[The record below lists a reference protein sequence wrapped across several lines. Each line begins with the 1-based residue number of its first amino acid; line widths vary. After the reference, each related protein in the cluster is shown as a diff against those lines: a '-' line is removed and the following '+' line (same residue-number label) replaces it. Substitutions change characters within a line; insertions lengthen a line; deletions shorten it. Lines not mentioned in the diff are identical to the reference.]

1 MRRFFILSLIM
12 LVASCGKSIDYA
24 QFAKGDPEPI
34 KFEKIKLDSQM
45 LYSDNIFVVDNYL
58 VNLNSKNPKGL
69 FELYSLPDIK
79 FVGAAGYKGRG
90 PQEFVFINTN
100 GTNPAYRGLNV
111 TESNSYSQVE
121 FYQSEGTIQ
130 LRKNDHTAFPSKY
143 AIANSLLMVSDS
155 TAVMY
160 INNDEDV
167 EFYMHNR
174 ESGSMRPISS
184 YPEGLIAQNP
194 TSEACNSILL
204 NDLVINPSSGKFAA
218 VYSQLPMVR
227 VFDNAGNLETT
238 SLLENWVEQKFDID
252 GDSVKTSSSCQYYLA
267 TTANSNY
274 ICALYLGK
282 FPDEME
288 QMSMEDAR
296 LEIHIWNWAGELIA
310 TYLPDELVMK
320 IAIAEDNTIY
330 ATSPVDDE
338 HIYSYKLQK

>member
-1 MRRFFILSLIM
+1 MRRFFILPLIM

-24 QFAKGDPEPI
+24 QFAKGEPEPI

-69 FELYSLPDIK
+69 FELYSLPDVK

-111 TESNSYSQVE
+111 TESNTYSQVE
-121 FYQSEGTIQ
+121 FYQSEGSVK
-130 LRKNDHTAFPSKY
+130 LRKSDHTTLPSKH

-160 INNDEDV
+160 INNEDDV

-174 ESGSMRPISS
+174 KSGSIRPISS
-184 YPEGLIAQNP
+184 YPKELVAQNP
-194 TSEACNSILL
+194 TSEACNSVFM
-204 NDLVINPSSGKFAA
+204 NDLVINPSNGKFAA
-218 VYSQLPMVR
+218 IYSQLPMVR
-227 VFDNAGNLETT
+227 VFDNSGNLEST
-238 SLLENWVEQKFDID
+238 SLLDNWEQQRFEIS
-252 GDSVKTSSSCQYYLA
+252 GDEVKTSSSCQYYLA
-267 TTANSNY
+267 SAANSNY

-282 FPDEME
+282 FPAEME

-296 LEIHIWNWAGELIA
+296 LEIHVWNWAGELVA
-310 TYLPDELVMK
+310 TYVPDSLVMK
-320 IAIAEDNTIY
+320 IAIADDNTIY
-330 ATSPVDDE
+330 ATSPLDDM
-338 HIYSYKLQK
+338 HIYSYKLK

>member
-24 QFAKGDPEPI
+24 QYAKGEPEPI

-69 FELYSLPDIK
+69 FELYTLPNMK

-111 TESNSYSQVE
+111 TESNTYSQVE
-121 FYQSEGTIQ
+121 FYLGEGSVR
-130 LRKNDHTAFPSKY
+130 LRKNDHTTFPSKH

-160 INNDEDV
+160 INNEDDV
-167 EFYMHNR
+167 EFYIHNR
-174 ESGSMRPISS
+174 KSGSMRPISS
-184 YPEGLIAQNP
+184 YPKELVAQNP
-194 TSEACNSILL
+194 TSEACNSVFM
-204 NDLVINPSSGKFAA
+204 NDLVINPSNGKFAA
-218 VYSQLPMVR
+218 IYSQLPMVR
-227 VFDNAGNLETT
+227 VFDNSGKLETT
-238 SLLENWVEQKFDID
+238 SLLDNWEQQRFEIS
-252 GDSVKTSSSCQYYLA
+252 GDEVKTSSSCQYYLA
-267 TTANSNY
+267 SAANSNY

-282 FPDEME
+282 FPAEME
-288 QMSMEDAR
+288 SMSMEDAR
-296 LEIHIWNWAGELIA
+296 LEIHVWNWAGELVA
-310 TYLPDELVMK
+310 TYVPDNLVMK
-320 IAIAEDNTIY
+320 IAIADDNTIY
-330 ATSPVDDE
+330 ATSPLDDM
-338 HIYSYKLQK
+338 HIYSYKLK

>member
-24 QFAKGDPEPI
+24 QFAKGEPEPI

-69 FELYSLPDIK
+69 FELYTLPNMK

-111 TESNSYSQVE
+111 TESNTYSQVE
-121 FYQSEGTIQ
+121 FYLSEGSVK
-130 LRKNDHTAFPSKY
+130 LRKSDHTTFPSKH

-160 INNDEDV
+160 INNQDDV

-174 ESGSMRPISS
+174 KSGSMRPISS
-184 YPEGLIAQNP
+184 YPKELVAQNP
-194 TSEACNSILL
+194 TSEACNSVFM
-204 NDLVINPSSGKFAA
+204 NDLVINPSNGKFAA
-218 VYSQLPMVR
+218 IYSQLPMVR
-227 VFDNAGNLETT
+227 VFDNSGNLEST
-238 SLLENWVEQKFDID
+238 SLLDNWEEQRFEIS
-252 GDSVKTSSSCQYYLA
+252 GDEVKTSSSCQYYLA
-267 TTANSNY
+267 SAANSNY

-282 FPDEME
+282 FPAEME

-296 LEIHIWNWAGELIA
+296 LEIHVWNWAGELVA
-310 TYLPDELVMK
+310 TYLPDSLVMK
-320 IAIAEDNTIY
+320 IAIADDNTIY
-330 ATSPVDDE
+330 ATSPLDDM
-338 HIYSYKLQK
+338 HIYSYKLK

>member
-24 QFAKGDPEPI
+24 QFAKGEPEPI

-69 FELYSLPDIK
+69 FELYTLPNMK

-111 TESNSYSQVE
+111 TESNTYSQVE
-121 FYQSEGTIQ
+121 FYQSEGSVK
-130 LRKNDHTAFPSKY
+130 LRKNDHTTFPSKH
-143 AIANSLLMVSDS
+143 AIANSLLMLSDS
-155 TAVMY
+155 TTVMY
-160 INNDEDV
+160 INNEDDV

-174 ESGSMRPISS
+174 KSGSMRPISS
-184 YPEGLIAQNP
+184 YPKELVAQNP
-194 TSEACNSILL
+194 TSEACNSVFM
-204 NDLVINPSSGKFAA
+204 NDLVINPSNGKFAA
-218 VYSQLPMVR
+218 IYSQLPMVR
-227 VFDNAGNLETT
+227 VFDNSGNLEST
-238 SLLENWVEQKFDID
+238 SLLDNWEQQRFEIS
-252 GDSVKTSSSCQYYLA
+252 GDEVKTSSSCQYYLA
-267 TTANSNY
+267 SAANSNY

-282 FPDEME
+282 FPAEME
-288 QMSMEDAR
+288 NMSMEDAR
-296 LEIHIWNWAGELIA
+296 LEIHVWNWAGELVA
-310 TYLPDELVMK
+310 TYVPDNLVMK

-330 ATSPVDDE
+330 ATSPLDDM
-338 HIYSYKLQK
+338 HIYSYKLK

>member
-1 MRRFFILSLIM
+1 MKRFLILSLIM

-24 QFAKGDPEPI
+24 QYAKGEPEPI

-69 FELYSLPDIK
+69 FELYSLPDVK

-111 TESNSYSQVE
+111 TESNTYSQVE
-121 FYQSEGTIQ
+121 FYLSEGSVK
-130 LRKNDHTAFPSKY
+130 LRKNDHTTFPSKH

-160 INNDEDV
+160 INNEDDV

-174 ESGSMRPISS
+174 KSGSMRPISS
-184 YPEGLIAQNP
+184 YPKELVAQNP
-194 TSEACNSILL
+194 TSEACNSVFM
-204 NDLVINPSSGKFAA
+204 NDLVINPSNGKFAA
-218 VYSQLPMVR
+218 IYSQLPMVR
-227 VFDNAGNLETT
+227 VFDNSGKLETT
-238 SLLENWVEQKFDID
+238 SLLNNWEQQRFEIS
-252 GDSVKTSSSCQYYLA
+252 GNEVKTSSSCQYYLA
-267 TTANSNY
+267 SAANSNY

-282 FPDEME
+282 FPAEME
-288 QMSMEDAR
+288 SMSMEDAR
-296 LEIHIWNWAGELIA
+296 LEIHVWNWAGELVA
-310 TYLPDELVMK
+310 TYVPDNLVMK
-320 IAIAEDNTIY
+320 IAIADDNTIY
-330 ATSPVDDE
+330 ATSPLDDM
-338 HIYSYKLQK
+338 HIYSYKLK

>member
-1 MRRFFILSLIM
+1 MIGAFPF
-12 LVASCGKSIDYA
+12 
-24 QFAKGDPEPI
+24 
-34 KFEKIKLDSQM
+34 KLFH
-45 LYSDNIFVVDNYL
+45 N
-58 VNLNSKNPKGL
+58 
-69 FELYSLPDIK
+69 
-79 FVGAAGYKGRG
+79 
-90 PQEFVFINTN
+90 
-100 GTNPAYRGLNV
+100 
-111 TESNSYSQVE
+111 ESS
-121 FYQSEGTIQ
+121 IQ
-130 LRKNDHTAFPSKY
+130 LLKRGQTAFPSKY
-143 AIANSLLMVSDS
+143 AVANSLLMVSDS

-194 TSEACNSILL
+194 TSEACNSIFL

-267 TTANSNY
+267 TAANSNY

-296 LEIHIWNWAGELIA
+296 LEIHIWNWEGELVA
-310 TYLPDELVMK
+310 TYLPDSLVMK

-330 ATSPVDDE
+330 ATSPLDDE

>member
-24 QFAKGDPEPI
+24 QFAKGEPEPI

-58 VNLNSKNPKGL
+58 VNLNSENPKGL
-69 FELYSLPDIK
+69 FELYSLPNMK

-111 TESNSYSQVE
+111 TESNTYSQVE
-121 FYQSEGTIQ
+121 FYLSEGSVR
-130 LRKNDHTAFPSKY
+130 LRKNDHTTFPSKH

-160 INNDEDV
+160 INNEDDV

-174 ESGSMRPISS
+174 KSGSMRPISS
-184 YPEGLIAQNP
+184 YPKELVAQNP
-194 TSEACNSILL
+194 TSEACNSVFM
-204 NDLVINPSSGKFAA
+204 NDLVINPSNGKFAA
-218 VYSQLPMVR
+218 IYSQLPMVR
-227 VFDNAGNLETT
+227 VFDNSGNLEST
-238 SLLENWVEQKFDID
+238 SLLDNWEQQRFEIS
-252 GDSVKTSSSCQYYLA
+252 GDEVKTSSSCQYYLA
-267 TTANSNY
+267 SAANSNY

-282 FPDEME
+282 FPAEME

-296 LEIHIWNWAGELIA
+296 LEIHVWNWAGELVA
-310 TYLPDELVMK
+310 TYVPDNLVMK
-320 IAIAEDNTIY
+320 IAIADDNTIY
-330 ATSPVDDE
+330 ATSPLDDM
-338 HIYSYKLQK
+338 HIYSYKLK

>member
-1 MRRFFILSLIM
+1 MRRFFILPLIM

-24 QFAKGDPEPI
+24 QFAKGEPEPI
-34 KFEKIKLDSQM
+34 KLEKIKLDSQM

-69 FELYSLPDIK
+69 FELYTLPNMK

-111 TESNSYSQVE
+111 TESNTYSQVE
-121 FYQSEGTIQ
+121 FYLSEGSVK
-130 LRKNDHTAFPSKY
+130 LRKSDHTTFPSKH

-160 INNDEDV
+160 INNEDDV

-174 ESGSMRPISS
+174 KSGSIRPISS
-184 YPEGLIAQNP
+184 YPKELVAQNP
-194 TSEACNSILL
+194 TSEACNSVFM
-204 NDLVINPSSGKFAA
+204 NDLVINPSNGKFAA
-218 VYSQLPMVR
+218 IYSQLPMVR
-227 VFDNAGNLETT
+227 VFDNSGNLEST
-238 SLLENWVEQKFDID
+238 SLLDNWEEQRFEIS
-252 GDSVKTSSSCQYYLA
+252 GDEVKTSSSCQYYLA
-267 TTANSNY
+267 SAANSNY

-282 FPDEME
+282 FPAEME
-288 QMSMEDAR
+288 NMSMEDAR
-296 LEIHIWNWAGELIA
+296 LEIHVWNWAGELVA
-310 TYLPDELVMK
+310 TYLPDSLVMK

-330 ATSPVDDE
+330 ATSPLDDM
-338 HIYSYKLQK
+338 HIYSYKLK

>member
-24 QFAKGDPEPI
+24 QYAKGEPEPI

-69 FELYSLPDIK
+69 FELYSLPNMK

-100 GTNPAYRGLNV
+100 GTTPAYRGLNV
-111 TESNSYSQVE
+111 TESNTYSQVE
-121 FYQSEGTIQ
+121 FYLSEGSVK
-130 LRKNDHTAFPSKY
+130 LRKNDHTTFPSKH

-160 INNDEDV
+160 INNEDDV

-174 ESGSMRPISS
+174 KSGSMRPISS
-184 YPEGLIAQNP
+184 YPKELVAQNP
-194 TSEACNSILL
+194 TSEACNSVFM
-204 NDLVINPSSGKFAA
+204 NDLVINPSNGKFAA
-218 VYSQLPMVR
+218 IYSQLPMVR
-227 VFDNAGNLETT
+227 VFDNSGNLETT
-238 SLLENWVEQKFDID
+238 SLLDNWEQQRFEIS
-252 GDSVKTSSSCQYYLA
+252 GDEVKTSSSCQYYLA
-267 TTANSNY
+267 SAANSNY

-282 FPDEME
+282 FLAEME
-288 QMSMEDAR
+288 NMSMEDAR
-296 LEIHIWNWAGELIA
+296 LEIHVWNWAGELVA
-310 TYLPDELVMK
+310 TYVPDNLVMK

-330 ATSPVDDE
+330 ATSPLDDM
-338 HIYSYKLQK
+338 HIYSYKLK

>member
-1 MRRFFILSLIM
+1 MKRFLILSLI
-12 LVASCGKSIDYA
+12 LLATSCSKTINYT
-24 QFAKGDPEPI
+24 QYAKGEPEPI
-34 KFEKIKLDSQM
+34 KLEKIKLDSQM

-58 VNLNSKNPKGL
+58 VNLNSKNPEGL
-69 FELYSLPDIK
+69 FELYSLPDVK

-160 INNDEDV
+160 INNEDDV

-174 ESGSMRPISS
+174 KSGSMRPISS
-184 YPEGLIAQNP
+184 YSKELVAHNP
-194 TSEACNSILL
+194 TSEACNSIFL
-204 NDLVINPSSGKFAA
+204 NDLVINPSSRKFAA
-218 VYSQLPMVR
+218 VYSQFPMVR
-227 VFDNAGNLETT
+227 IFDNSGNIEKT
-238 SLLENWVEQKFDID
+238 SLLDNWEEQQFEIS
-252 GDSVKTSSSCQYYLA
+252 GNSVKTSSSCQYYLA

-288 QMSMEDAR
+288 QMSMEDVR
-296 LEIHIWNWAGELIA
+296 LEIHVWNWEGELIA

>member
-1 MRRFFILSLIM
+1 MKRFLILSLIM

-24 QFAKGDPEPI
+24 QFAKGEPEPI

-45 LYSDNIFVVDNYL
+45 LYSDNIFVLDNYL

-69 FELYSLPDIK
+69 FELYSLPDMK

-111 TESNSYSQVE
+111 TESNTYSRVE
-121 FYQSEGTIQ
+121 LYQSEGSVK
-130 LRKNDHTAFPSKY
+130 LRKNDHTTFPSKH

-160 INNDEDV
+160 INNQDDV

-174 ESGSMRPISS
+174 KSGSMRPISS
-184 YPEGLIAQNP
+184 YPKELVAQNP
-194 TSEACNSILL
+194 TSEACNSVFM
-204 NDLVINPSSGKFAA
+204 NDLVINPSNGKFAA
-218 VYSQLPMVR
+218 IYSQLPMVR
-227 VFDNAGNLETT
+227 IFDNNGNPETT
-238 SLLENWVEQKFDID
+238 SLLENWKEQRFEIS
-252 GDSVKTSSSCQYYLA
+252 GDEVKTSSSCQYYLA
-267 TTANSNY
+267 SAANSNY

-282 FPDEME
+282 FPAEME

-296 LEIHIWNWAGELIA
+296 LEIHVWNWAGELVA
-310 TYLPDELVMK
+310 TYVPDNLVMK
-320 IAIAEDNTIY
+320 IAIADDNTIY
-330 ATSPVDDE
+330 ATSPLDDM
-338 HIYSYKLQK
+338 HIYSYKLK

>member
-1 MRRFFILSLIM
+1 MKRFLILSLI
-12 LVASCGKSIDYA
+12 LLATSCSKTINYT
-24 QFAKGDPEPI
+24 QYAKGEPEPI
-34 KFEKIKLDSQM
+34 KLEKIKLDSQM

-58 VNLNSKNPKGL
+58 VNLNSKNPEGL
-69 FELYSLPDIK
+69 FELYSLPDVK

-160 INNDEDV
+160 INNEDDV

-174 ESGSMRPISS
+174 KSGSIRPISS
-184 YPEGLIAQNP
+184 YSKELVAHNP
-194 TSEACNSILL
+194 TSEACNSIFL
-204 NDLVINPSSGKFAA
+204 NDLVINPSSRKFAA
-218 VYSQLPMVR
+218 VYSQFPMVR
-227 VFDNAGNLETT
+227 IFDNSGNIEKT
-238 SLLENWVEQKFDID
+238 SLLDNWEEQQFEIS
-252 GDSVKTSSSCQYYLA
+252 GNSVKTSSSCQYYLA

-288 QMSMEDAR
+288 QMSMEDVR

-330 ATSPVDDE
+330 ATSPVDDK

>member
-24 QFAKGDPEPI
+24 QFAKGEPEPI

-69 FELYSLPDIK
+69 FELYTLPNMK

-111 TESNSYSQVE
+111 TESNTYSQVE
-121 FYQSEGTIQ
+121 FYQSEGSVK
-130 LRKNDHTAFPSKY
+130 LHKSDHTTLPSKH

-160 INNDEDV
+160 INNEDDV

-174 ESGSMRPISS
+174 KSGSMRPISS
-184 YPEGLIAQNP
+184 YPKELVAQNP
-194 TSEACNSILL
+194 TSEACNSVFM
-204 NDLVINPSSGKFAA
+204 NDLVFNPSTGKFAA

-227 VFDNAGNLETT
+227 IFDNNGNPETT
-238 SLLENWVEQKFDID
+238 SLLENWKEQRFEIN
-252 GDSVKTSSSCQYYLA
+252 GNSVKTSSSCQYYLA
-267 TTANSNY
+267 SAANSNY

-282 FPDEME
+282 FPAEME
-288 QMSMEDAR
+288 NMSMEDAR
-296 LEIHIWNWAGELIA
+296 LEIHVWNWAGELVA
-310 TYLPDELVMK
+310 TYLPDSLVMK
-320 IAIAEDNTIY
+320 IAIADDNTIY
-330 ATSPVDDE
+330 ATSPLEDM
-338 HIYSYKLQK
+338 HIYSYKLK

>member
-1 MRRFFILSLIM
+1 MKRFLILSLIM

-24 QFAKGDPEPI
+24 QYAKGEPEPI

-69 FELYSLPDIK
+69 FELYTLPNMK

-111 TESNSYSQVE
+111 TESNTYSQVE
-121 FYQSEGTIQ
+121 FYLSEGSVK
-130 LRKNDHTAFPSKY
+130 LRKNDHTTFPSKH

-160 INNDEDV
+160 INNEDDV

-174 ESGSMRPISS
+174 KSGSMRPISS
-184 YPEGLIAQNP
+184 YPKELVAQNP
-194 TSEACNSILL
+194 TSEACNSVFM
-204 NDLVINPSSGKFAA
+204 NDLVINPSNGKFAA
-218 VYSQLPMVR
+218 IYSQLPMVR
-227 VFDNAGNLETT
+227 VFDNSGKLETT
-238 SLLENWVEQKFDID
+238 SLLDNWEQQRFEIS
-252 GDSVKTSSSCQYYLA
+252 GNEVKTSSSCQYYLA
-267 TTANSNY
+267 SAANSNY

-282 FPDEME
+282 FLAEME
-288 QMSMEDAR
+288 NMSMEDAR
-296 LEIHIWNWAGELIA
+296 MEIHVWNWAGELVA
-310 TYLPDELVMK
+310 TYVPDNLVMK
-320 IAIAEDNTIY
+320 IAIADDNTIY
-330 ATSPVDDE
+330 ATSPLDDM
-338 HIYSYKLQK
+338 HIYSYKLK

>member
-12 LVASCGKSIDYA
+12 LVASCGKSIDYT
-24 QFAKGDPEPI
+24 QFAKGEPEPI

-69 FELYSLPDIK
+69 FELYTLPNMK

-111 TESNSYSQVE
+111 TESNTYSQVE
-121 FYQSEGTIQ
+121 FYLSEGSVK
-130 LRKNDHTAFPSKY
+130 LRKSDHTTFPSKH

-160 INNDEDV
+160 INNEDDV

-174 ESGSMRPISS
+174 KSGSMRPISS
-184 YPEGLIAQNP
+184 YPKELVAQNP
-194 TSEACNSILL
+194 TSEACNSVFM
-204 NDLVINPSSGKFAA
+204 NDLVINPSNGKFAA
-218 VYSQLPMVR
+218 IYSQLPMVR
-227 VFDNAGNLETT
+227 VFDNSGNLVST
-238 SLLENWVEQKFDID
+238 SLLDNWEEQRFEIN
-252 GDSVKTSSSCQYYLA
+252 GNSVKTSSSCQYYLA
-267 TTANSNY
+267 SAANSNY

-282 FPDEME
+282 FPAEME
-288 QMSMEDAR
+288 NMSMEDAR
-296 LEIHIWNWAGELIA
+296 LEIHVWNWAGELVA
-310 TYLPDELVMK
+310 TYLPDSLVMK

-330 ATSPVDDE
+330 ATSPLDDM
-338 HIYSYKLQK
+338 HIYGYKLK

>member
-1 MRRFFILSLIM
+1 M

-24 QFAKGDPEPI
+24 QYAKGEPEPI

-69 FELYSLPDIK
+69 FELYSLPNMK

-111 TESNSYSQVE
+111 TESNTYSQVE
-121 FYQSEGTIQ
+121 FYLSEGSVK
-130 LRKNDHTAFPSKY
+130 LRKNDHTTFPSKH

-160 INNDEDV
+160 INNEDDV

-174 ESGSMRPISS
+174 KSGSMRPISS
-184 YPEGLIAQNP
+184 YPKELVAQNP
-194 TSEACNSILL
+194 TSEACNSVFM
-204 NDLVINPSSGKFAA
+204 NDLVINPSNGKFAA
-218 VYSQLPMVR
+218 IYSQLPMVR
-227 VFDNAGNLETT
+227 VFDNSGKLETT
-238 SLLENWVEQKFDID
+238 SLLNNWEQQRFEIS
-252 GDSVKTSSSCQYYLA
+252 GNEVKTSSSCQYYLA
-267 TTANSNY
+267 SAANSNY

-282 FPDEME
+282 FPAEME

-296 LEIHIWNWAGELIA
+296 LEIHVWNWAGELVA
-310 TYLPDELVMK
+310 TYVPDNLVMK
-320 IAIAEDNTIY
+320 IAIADDNTIY
-330 ATSPVDDE
+330 ATSPLDDM
-338 HIYSYKLQK
+338 HIYSYKLK

>member
-24 QFAKGDPEPI
+24 QFAKGEPEPI

-69 FELYSLPDIK
+69 FELYTLPNMK

-111 TESNSYSQVE
+111 TESNTYSQVE
-121 FYQSEGTIQ
+121 FYLSEGSVK
-130 LRKNDHTAFPSKY
+130 LRKSDHTTLPSKH

-160 INNDEDV
+160 INNEDDV

-174 ESGSMRPISS
+174 KSGSMRPISS
-184 YPEGLIAQNP
+184 YPKELVAQNP
-194 TSEACNSILL
+194 TSEACNSVFM
-204 NDLVINPSSGKFAA
+204 NDLVINPSNGKFAA
-218 VYSQLPMVR
+218 IYSQLPMVR
-227 VFDNAGNLETT
+227 VFDNSGNLEST
-238 SLLENWVEQKFDID
+238 SLLDNWEEQRFEIS
-252 GDSVKTSSSCQYYLA
+252 GDEVKTSSSCQYYLA
-267 TTANSNY
+267 SAANSNY

-282 FPDEME
+282 FPAEME

-296 LEIHIWNWAGELIA
+296 MEIHVWNWAGELVA
-310 TYLPDELVMK
+310 TYIPDNLVMK

-330 ATSPVDDE
+330 ATSPLDDM
-338 HIYSYKLQK
+338 HIYSYKLK

>member
-24 QFAKGDPEPI
+24 QFAKGEPEPI

-69 FELYSLPDIK
+69 FELYSLPDVK

-111 TESNSYSQVE
+111 TESNTYSQVE
-121 FYQSEGTIQ
+121 FYLSEGSVK
-130 LRKNDHTAFPSKY
+130 LRKNDHTTFPSKH

-160 INNDEDV
+160 INNEDDV

-174 ESGSMRPISS
+174 KSGSMRPISS
-184 YPEGLIAQNP
+184 YPKELVAQNP
-194 TSEACNSILL
+194 TSEACNSVFM
-204 NDLVINPSSGKFAA
+204 NDLVINPSNGKFAA
-218 VYSQLPMVR
+218 IYSQLPMVR
-227 VFDNAGNLETT
+227 VFDNSGKLETT
-238 SLLENWVEQKFDID
+238 SLLDNWEQQRFEIS
-252 GDSVKTSSSCQYYLA
+252 GDEVKTSSSCQYYLA
-267 TTANSNY
+267 SAANSNY

-282 FPDEME
+282 FPAEME

-296 LEIHIWNWAGELIA
+296 LEIHVWNWAGELVA
-310 TYLPDELVMK
+310 TYVPDNLVMK
-320 IAIAEDNTIY
+320 IAIADDNTIY
-330 ATSPVDDE
+330 ATSPLDDM
-338 HIYSYKLQK
+338 HIYSYKLK

>member
-24 QFAKGDPEPI
+24 QFAKGEPEPI
-34 KFEKIKLDSQM
+34 KLEKIKLDSQM

-69 FELYSLPDIK
+69 FELYTLPNMK

-100 GTNPAYRGLNV
+100 GTNPAYRGLNI
-111 TESNSYSQVE
+111 TESNTYSQVE
-121 FYQSEGTIQ
+121 FYLSEGSVK
-130 LRKNDHTAFPSKY
+130 LRKNDHTTFPSKH

-160 INNDEDV
+160 INNEDDV

-174 ESGSMRPISS
+174 KSGSMRPISS
-184 YPEGLIAQNP
+184 YPKELVAQNP
-194 TSEACNSILL
+194 TSEACNSVFM
-204 NDLVINPSSGKFAA
+204 NDLVINPSNGKFAA
-218 VYSQLPMVR
+218 IYSQLPMLR
-227 VFDNAGNLETT
+227 VFDNSGKLETT
-238 SLLENWVEQKFDID
+238 SLLDNWEQQRFEIS
-252 GDSVKTSSSCQYYLA
+252 GDEVKTSSSCQYYLA
-267 TTANSNY
+267 SAANSNY

-282 FPDEME
+282 FPAEME

-296 LEIHIWNWAGELIA
+296 LEIHVWNWAGELVA
-310 TYLPDELVMK
+310 TYIPDSLVMK
-320 IAIAEDNTIY
+320 IAIADDNTIY
-330 ATSPVDDE
+330 ATSPLDDM
-338 HIYSYKLQK
+338 HIYSYKLK

>member
-1 MRRFFILSLIM
+1 MKRFLILSLIM

-24 QFAKGDPEPI
+24 QFAKGEPEPI

-69 FELYSLPDIK
+69 FELYTLPNMK

-111 TESNSYSQVE
+111 TESNTYSRVE
-121 FYQSEGTIQ
+121 LYQSEGSVK
-130 LRKNDHTAFPSKY
+130 LRKSDHTTFPSKH

-160 INNDEDV
+160 INNEDDV

-174 ESGSMRPISS
+174 KSGSMRPISN
-184 YPEGLIAQNP
+184 YPKKLVAQNP
-194 TSEACNSILL
+194 TSEACNSVFM
-204 NDLVINPSSGKFAA
+204 NDLVINPSNGKFAA
-218 VYSQLPMVR
+218 IYSQLPMVR
-227 VFDNAGNLETT
+227 VFDNSGNLEST
-238 SLLENWVEQKFDID
+238 SLLDNWEEQRFEIN
-252 GDSVKTSSSCQYYLA
+252 GNSVKTSSSCQYYLA
-267 TTANSNY
+267 SAANSNY

-282 FPDEME
+282 FPAEME
-288 QMSMEDAR
+288 NMSMEDAR
-296 LEIHIWNWAGELIA
+296 LEIHVWNWAGELVA
-310 TYLPDELVMK
+310 TYLPDSLVMK
-320 IAIAEDNTIY
+320 IAIADDNTIY
-330 ATSPVDDE
+330 ATSPLDDM
-338 HIYSYKLQK
+338 HIFSYRLQ

>member
-24 QFAKGDPEPI
+24 QFAKGEPEPI

-69 FELYSLPDIK
+69 FELYTLPNMK

-111 TESNSYSQVE
+111 TESNTYSQVE
-121 FYQSEGTIQ
+121 FYLSEGSVK
-130 LRKNDHTAFPSKY
+130 LRKNDHTTFPSKH

-160 INNDEDV
+160 INNEDDV

-174 ESGSMRPISS
+174 KSGSMRPISS
-184 YPEGLIAQNP
+184 YPKELVAQNP
-194 TSEACNSILL
+194 TSEACNSVFM
-204 NDLVINPSSGKFAA
+204 NDLVINPSNGKFAA
-218 VYSQLPMVR
+218 IYSQLPMVR
-227 VFDNAGNLETT
+227 VFDNSGKLETT
-238 SLLENWVEQKFDID
+238 SLLNNWEQQRFEIS
-252 GDSVKTSSSCQYYLA
+252 GNEVKTSSSCQYYLA
-267 TTANSNY
+267 SAANSNY

-282 FPDEME
+282 FPAEME
-288 QMSMEDAR
+288 SMSMEDAR
-296 LEIHIWNWAGELIA
+296 LEIHVWNWAGELVA
-310 TYLPDELVMK
+310 TYVPDNLVMK
-320 IAIAEDNTIY
+320 IAIADDNTIY
-330 ATSPVDDE
+330 ATSPLDDM
-338 HIYSYKLQK
+338 HIYSYKLK

>member
-1 MRRFFILSLIM
+1 MKRFLILSLI
-12 LVASCGKSIDYA
+12 LLATSCSKTINYT
-24 QFAKGDPEPI
+24 QYAKGEPEPI
-34 KFEKIKLDSQM
+34 KLEKIKLDSLM

-58 VNLNSKNPKGL
+58 VNLNSKNPEGL
-69 FELYSLPDIK
+69 FELYSLPDVK

-160 INNDEDV
+160 INNEDDV

-174 ESGSMRPISS
+174 KSGSIRPISS
-184 YPEGLIAQNP
+184 YSKELVAHNP
-194 TSEACNSILL
+194 TSEACNSIFL
-204 NDLVINPSSGKFAA
+204 NDLVINPSSRKFAA
-218 VYSQLPMVR
+218 VYSQFPMVR
-227 VFDNAGNLETT
+227 IFDNSGNIEKT
-238 SLLENWVEQKFDID
+238 SLLDNWEEQQFEIS
-252 GDSVKTSSSCQYYLA
+252 GNSVKTSSSCQYYLA

-274 ICALYLGK
+274 ICTLYLGK
-282 FPDEME
+282 FPTEME
-288 QMSMEDAR
+288 QMSMEDVR
-296 LEIHIWNWAGELIA
+296 LEIHVWNWEGELIA

>member
-12 LVASCGKSIDYA
+12 LATSCSKTINYT
-24 QFAKGDPEPI
+24 QYAKGEPEPI
-34 KFEKIKLDSQM
+34 KLEKIKLDSQM
-45 LYSDNIFVVDNYL
+45 LYSDNIFVLDNYL

-69 FELYSLPDIK
+69 FELYSLPDVK

-111 TESNSYSQVE
+111 TESNTYSRVE
-121 FYQSEGTIQ
+121 LYQSEGSVK
-130 LRKNDHTAFPSKY
+130 LRKSDHTTLPSKH

-160 INNDEDV
+160 INNQDDV

-174 ESGSMRPISS
+174 KSGSIRPISS
-184 YPEGLIAQNP
+184 YPKELVAQNP
-194 TSEACNSILL
+194 TSEACNSVFM
-204 NDLVINPSSGKFAA
+204 NDLVFNPSTGKFAA

-227 VFDNAGNLETT
+227 IFDNNGNPETT
-238 SLLENWVEQKFDID
+238 SLLENWKEQRFEIN
-252 GDSVKTSSSCQYYLA
+252 GNSVKTSSSCQYYLA
-267 TTANSNY
+267 SAANSNY

-282 FPDEME
+282 FPAEME
-288 QMSMEDAR
+288 NMSMEDTR
-296 LEIHIWNWAGELIA
+296 LEIHVWNWAGELVA
-310 TYLPDELVMK
+310 TYLPDSLVMK

-330 ATSPVDDE
+330 ATSPLDDM
-338 HIYSYKLQK
+338 HIYSYKLK

>member
-1 MRRFFILSLIM
+1 MRRFFILSSIM

-24 QFAKGDPEPI
+24 QFAKGEPEPI

-69 FELYSLPDIK
+69 FELYTLPNMK

-111 TESNSYSQVE
+111 TESNTYSRVE
-121 FYQSEGTIQ
+121 LYQSEGSVK
-130 LRKNDHTAFPSKY
+130 LRKSDHTTLPSKH

-160 INNDEDV
+160 INNQDDV

-174 ESGSMRPISS
+174 KSGSIRPISS
-184 YPEGLIAQNP
+184 YPKELVAQNP
-194 TSEACNSILL
+194 TSEACNSVFM
-204 NDLVINPSSGKFAA
+204 NDLVFNPSTGKFAA

-227 VFDNAGNLETT
+227 IFDNNGNPETT
-238 SLLENWVEQKFDID
+238 SLLENWKEQRFEIN
-252 GDSVKTSSSCQYYLA
+252 GNSVKTSSSCQYYLA
-267 TTANSNY
+267 SAANSNY

-282 FPDEME
+282 FPAEME

-296 LEIHIWNWAGELIA
+296 LEIHVWNWAGELVA
-310 TYLPDELVMK
+310 TYIPDSLVMK

-330 ATSPVDDE
+330 ATSPLDDM
-338 HIYSYKLQK
+338 HIYSYKLK

>member
-1 MRRFFILSLIM
+1 MRRFFILPLIM

-24 QFAKGDPEPI
+24 QYAKGEPEPI

-69 FELYSLPDIK
+69 FELYSLPNMK

-111 TESNSYSQVE
+111 TESNTYSQVE
-121 FYQSEGTIQ
+121 FYLSEGSVR
-130 LRKNDHTAFPSKY
+130 LRKNDHTTFPSKH

-160 INNDEDV
+160 INNEDDV

-174 ESGSMRPISS
+174 KSGSMRPISS
-184 YPEGLIAQNP
+184 YPKELVAQNP
-194 TSEACNSILL
+194 TSEACNSVFM
-204 NDLVINPSSGKFAA
+204 NDLVINPSNGKFAA
-218 VYSQLPMVR
+218 IYSQLPMVR
-227 VFDNAGNLETT
+227 VFDNSGKLETT
-238 SLLENWVEQKFDID
+238 SLLNNWEQQRFEIS
-252 GDSVKTSSSCQYYLA
+252 GNEVKTSSSCQYYLA
-267 TTANSNY
+267 SAANSNY

-282 FPDEME
+282 FPAEME

-296 LEIHIWNWAGELIA
+296 LEIHVWNWAGELVA
-310 TYLPDELVMK
+310 TYVPDNLVMK
-320 IAIAEDNTIY
+320 IAIADDNTIY
-330 ATSPVDDE
+330 ATSPLDDM
-338 HIYSYKLQK
+338 HIYSYKLK

>member
-1 MRRFFILSLIM
+1 MRRFFILSSIM

-24 QFAKGDPEPI
+24 QFAKGEPEPI

-69 FELYSLPDIK
+69 FELYTLPDVK

-111 TESNSYSQVE
+111 TESNTYSQVE
-121 FYQSEGTIQ
+121 FYLSEGSVK
-130 LRKNDHTAFPSKY
+130 LRKNDHTTFPSKH

-160 INNDEDV
+160 INNEDDV

-174 ESGSMRPISS
+174 KSGSMRPISS
-184 YPEGLIAQNP
+184 YPKELVAQNP
-194 TSEACNSILL
+194 TSEACNSVFM
-204 NDLVINPSSGKFAA
+204 NDLVINPSNGKFAA
-218 VYSQLPMVR
+218 IYSQLPMVR
-227 VFDNAGNLETT
+227 VFDNSGKLETT
-238 SLLENWVEQKFDID
+238 SLLDNWEQQRFEIS
-252 GDSVKTSSSCQYYLA
+252 GDEVKTSSSCQYYLA
-267 TTANSNY
+267 SAANSNY

-282 FPDEME
+282 FPAEME

-296 LEIHIWNWAGELIA
+296 LEIHVWNWAGELVA
-310 TYLPDELVMK
+310 TYLPDSLVMK
-320 IAIAEDNTIY
+320 IAIADDNTIY
-330 ATSPVDDE
+330 ATSPLDDM
-338 HIYSYKLQK
+338 HIYSYKLK

>member
-24 QFAKGDPEPI
+24 QFANGEPEPI

-69 FELYSLPDIK
+69 FELYTLPNMK

-111 TESNSYSQVE
+111 TESNTYSQVE
-121 FYQSEGTIQ
+121 FYLSEGSVK
-130 LRKNDHTAFPSKY
+130 LRKNDHTTFPSKH

-160 INNDEDV
+160 ITNEDDV

-174 ESGSMRPISS
+174 KSGSMRPISS
-184 YPEGLIAQNP
+184 YPKELVAQNP
-194 TSEACNSILL
+194 TSEACNSVFM
-204 NDLVINPSSGKFAA
+204 NDLVINPSNGKFAA
-218 VYSQLPMVR
+218 IYSQLPMVR
-227 VFDNAGNLETT
+227 VFDNSGKLEST
-238 SLLENWVEQKFDID
+238 SLLDNWEQQRFEIS
-252 GDSVKTSSSCQYYLA
+252 GNEVKTSSSCQYYLA
-267 TTANSNY
+267 SAANSNY

-282 FPDEME
+282 FPAEME
-288 QMSMEDAR
+288 NMSMEDAR
-296 LEIHIWNWAGELIA
+296 LEIHVWNWAGELVA
-310 TYLPDELVMK
+310 TYVPDNLVMK
-320 IAIAEDNTIY
+320 IAIADDNTIY
-330 ATSPVDDE
+330 ATSPLDDM
-338 HIYSYKLQK
+338 HIYSYKLK

>member
-24 QFAKGDPEPI
+24 QFAKGEPEPI
-34 KFEKIKLDSQM
+34 KFEKIKLDSQI

-69 FELYSLPDIK
+69 FELYTLPDVK

-111 TESNSYSQVE
+111 TESNTYSQVE
-121 FYQSEGTIQ
+121 FYQSEGSVK
-130 LRKNDHTAFPSKY
+130 LRKSDHTTLPSKH

-160 INNDEDV
+160 INNQDDV

-174 ESGSMRPISS
+174 KSGSIRPISS
-184 YPEGLIAQNP
+184 YPKELVAQNP
-194 TSEACNSILL
+194 TSEACNSVFM
-204 NDLVINPSSGKFAA
+204 NDLVFNPSTGKFAA

-227 VFDNAGNLETT
+227 IFDNNGNPETA
-238 SLLENWVEQKFDID
+238 SLLENWKEQRFEIN
-252 GDSVKTSSSCQYYLA
+252 GNSVKTSSSCQYYLA
-267 TTANSNY
+267 SAANSNY

-282 FPDEME
+282 FPAEME
-288 QMSMEDAR
+288 NMSMEDAR
-296 LEIHIWNWAGELIA
+296 LEIHVWNWAGELVA
-310 TYLPDELVMK
+310 TYLPDSLVMK
-320 IAIAEDNTIY
+320 IAIADDNTIY
-330 ATSPVDDE
+330 ATSPLEDM
-338 HIYSYKLQK
+338 HIYSYKLK

>member
-24 QFAKGDPEPI
+24 QFAKGEPEPI

-69 FELYSLPDIK
+69 FELYTLPNMK

-111 TESNSYSQVE
+111 TESNTYSQVE
-121 FYQSEGTIQ
+121 FYQSEGSVK
-130 LRKNDHTAFPSKY
+130 LRKNDHTTFPSKH

-160 INNDEDV
+160 INNEDDV

-174 ESGSMRPISS
+174 KSGSMRPISN
-184 YPEGLIAQNP
+184 YPKELVAQNP
-194 TSEACNSILL
+194 TSEACNSVFM
-204 NDLVINPSSGKFAA
+204 NDLVINPSNGKFAA
-218 VYSQLPMVR
+218 IYSQLPMVR
-227 VFDNAGNLETT
+227 VFDNSGKLETT
-238 SLLENWVEQKFDID
+238 SLLDNWEEQRFEIS
-252 GDSVKTSSSCQYYLA
+252 GDEVKTSSSCQYYLA
-267 TTANSNY
+267 SAANSNY

-282 FPDEME
+282 FPAEME
-288 QMSMEDAR
+288 SMSMEDAR
-296 LEIHIWNWAGELIA
+296 MEIHVWNWAGELVA
-310 TYLPDELVMK
+310 TYVPDNLVMK
-320 IAIAEDNTIY
+320 IAIADDNTIY
-330 ATSPVDDE
+330 ATSPLDDM
-338 HIYSYKLQK
+338 HIYSYKLK

>member
-24 QFAKGDPEPI
+24 QFAKGEPEPI

-69 FELYSLPDIK
+69 FELYTLPNMK

-111 TESNSYSQVE
+111 TESNTYSQVE
-121 FYQSEGTIQ
+121 FYLSEGSVK
-130 LRKNDHTAFPSKY
+130 LRKSDHTTFPSKH

-160 INNDEDV
+160 INNEDDV

-174 ESGSMRPISS
+174 KSGSMRPISS
-184 YPEGLIAQNP
+184 YPKELVAQNP
-194 TSEACNSILL
+194 TSEACNSVFM
-204 NDLVINPSSGKFAA
+204 NDLVINPSNGKFAA
-218 VYSQLPMVR
+218 IYSQLPMVR
-227 VFDNAGNLETT
+227 VFDNSGNLEST
-238 SLLENWVEQKFDID
+238 SLLDNWEEQRFEIS
-252 GDSVKTSSSCQYYLA
+252 GDEVKTSSSCQYYLA
-267 TTANSNY
+267 SAANSNY

-282 FPDEME
+282 FPAEME

-296 LEIHIWNWAGELIA
+296 MEIHVWNWAGELVA
-310 TYLPDELVMK
+310 TYIPDNLVMK

-330 ATSPVDDE
+330 ATSPLDDM
-338 HIYSYKLQK
+338 HIYSYKLK